1 MSQKL
6 WKEVSLSN
14 GHGGDMSELWE
25 GIDIGVP
32 ISLRSFSLVV
42 NSLESD
48 ATENAVRLE
57 HEQSR
62 IKNETQGKL

>member
-1 MSQKL
+1 
-6 WKEVSLSN
+6 
-14 GHGGDMSELWE
+14 MSELWE
-25 GIDIGVP
+25 GIDIGVS

-42 NSLESD
+42 NSLKSD

-62 IKNETQGKL
+62 IKMKLKASSDQTLRSQKPFPKLP